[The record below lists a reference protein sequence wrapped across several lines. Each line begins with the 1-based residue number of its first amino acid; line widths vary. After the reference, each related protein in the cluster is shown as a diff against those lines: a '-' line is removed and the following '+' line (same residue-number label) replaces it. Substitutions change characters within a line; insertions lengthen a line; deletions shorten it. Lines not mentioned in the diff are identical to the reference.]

1 MRGFVQIE
9 GVVHIASRW
18 ILREYGKIF
27 VLFDFDLLMN
37 VLLGNVL
44 LTNVLLRS
52 GD

>member
-9 GVVHIASRW
+9 GVLHIVPW
-18 ILREYGKIF
+18 GILREYGKIF

-37 VLLGNVL
+37 VLL
-44 LTNVLLRS
+44 RS